1 MKRILLFAVLI
12 SLFAAPCDARMFGRR
27 RNINVNVNNVN
38 YNYFTGDA
46 QAVCEQ
52 KARLLASLCRM
63 FHPGGSFGG
72 GSHEGVAVASDPTVA
87 LNSCC
92 YYGQLPCIGAAVYR
106 GSNGMYYACR
116 IYK

>member
-12 SLFAAPCDARMFGRR
+12 SLFAATCDARMFGRR
-27 RNINVNVNNVN
+27 RVRSNVNVS

-72 GSHEGVAVASDPTVA
+72 GSHEGVAVSSDPTVA

-92 YYGQLPCIGAAVYR
+92 YYGQLPCIGAAVCR